1 MVAPAILPRSA
12 WRVDG
17 WISALRKKSGM
28 TWKIA
33 LLGFP
38 AALVALPFSHKVAG
52 ALLVAAVL
60 LLFVGLAWHSPEQTR
75 R

>member
-1 MVAPAILPRSA
+1 MI
-12 WRVDG
+12 
-17 WISALRKKSGM
+17 
-28 TWKIA
+28 WKLG

-38 AALVALPFSHKVAG
+38 AALVALPFSHKVTG

-60 LLFVGLAWHSPEQTR
+60 LLFVGLAWHHPEQTR

>member
-1 MVAPAILPRSA
+1 
-12 WRVDG
+12 
-17 WISALRKKSGM
+17 M

>member
-1 MVAPAILPRSA
+1 MAAPAIPLRPPAAAGGTLVAQRRSS
-12 WRVDG
+12 V
-17 WISALRKKSGM
+17 M
-28 TWKIA
+28 TWKLA

-38 AALVALPFSHKVAG
+38 AALVALPFSHKIAG

-60 LLFVGLAWHSPEQTR
+60 LLFVGLAWHNPEQKR

>member
-1 MVAPAILPRSA
+1 M
-12 WRVDG
+12 
-17 WISALRKKSGM
+17 M

-60 LLFVGLAWHSPEQTR
+60 LLFVGLAWHNPEQTR